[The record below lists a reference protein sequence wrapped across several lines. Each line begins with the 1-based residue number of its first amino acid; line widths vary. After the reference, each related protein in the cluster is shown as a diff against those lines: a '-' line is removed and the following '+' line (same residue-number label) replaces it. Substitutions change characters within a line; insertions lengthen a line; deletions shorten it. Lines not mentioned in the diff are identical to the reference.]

1 MPRAAKTAAIAVAVG
16 VAYAV
21 AAQLGFRA
29 AFVAQQVTTVW
40 APTGIAQAALLLW
53 GIKLW
58 PAVWLGAFAANAL
71 THIPLWAAAGIATGN
86 TLEAVAAAW
95 ILPRVLGF
103 DPAFTRTRAA
113 IAFILIAVVAS
124 PLISASIGVTMLC
137 AAAAAPWARYR

>member
-21 AAQLGFRA
+21 AAQIGFRA
-29 AFVAQQVTTVW
+29 AFLAQQVTTVW

-58 PAVWLGAFAANAL
+58 PAVWLGAFVANAL

-86 TLEAVAAAW
+86 TLEAIAAAW
-95 ILPRVLGF
+95 ILPRLGF

-124 PLISASIGVTMLC
+124 PIISASIGVTMLC
-137 AAAAAPWARYR
+137 ASEAARWGRIR